1 MIMSRYSVI
10 VGNIG
15 TIDHYPT
22 KKAALQDFAEYKRQS
37 KAGYGKA
44 AFESVLLF
52 DNDLGEPI
60 KEYIGSI
67 DNSEE

>member
-1 MIMSRYSVI
+1 MSRYSVI

-22 KKAALQDFAEYKRQS
+22 KKAA
-37 KAGYGKA
+37 
-44 AFESVLLF
+44 FESVTLF

-60 KEYIGSI
+60 KEYIGTI
-67 DNSEE
+67 DNNEEE

>member
-1 MIMSRYSVI
+1 MPRYSII

-37 KAGYGKA
+37 KAGYGNA
-44 AFESVLLF
+44 AFESVVLF
-52 DNDLGEPI
+52 DNNLGEPI

-67 DNSEE
+67 DNNEE